1 MYKEH
6 RSFKEPSN
14 LSDKVWRYMDFTKF
28 LSLLESRSLYFT
40 RADKFED
47 PFEGSYPKANVL
59 ARMLV
64 PHEVPLEHREKFLQA
79 MSGQADLNRQWPRY
93 TAINCWHLNNHESAA
108 MWRLYLKSNE
118 GIAIQTTFQKLRDS
132 FSMTQDD
139 IHLGQVNYI
148 DYEIDGFES
157 GNILNPFVHK
167 RKSFEHER
175 EIRAVVMRWPV
186 DNETGL
192 NFAKNTIEH
201 GLLMPVDMDI
211 LIERIYVSPNAP
223 SWFASLVSSVVERYN
238 LKYEV
243 TQSNLTQQPLY

>member
-6 RSFKEPSN
+6 PSFKAPLSP
-14 LSDKVWRYMDFTKF
+14 SDKVWRYMDFTKF

-59 ARMLV
+59 SRLLV
-64 PHEVPLEHREKFLQA
+64 PNEVPLEHREKFMQA
-79 MSGQADLNRQWPRY
+79 MSGLADSNRQWPRY

-132 FSMTQDD
+132 FSITQDD
-139 IHLGQVNYI
+139 IYLGQVSYI
-148 DYEIDGFES
+148 DYEIDWFES

-167 RKSFEHER
+167 RKSFEHEK
-175 EIRAVVMRWPV
+175 EVRAVVMKWPT
-186 DNETGL
+186 DPFD
-192 NFAKNTIEH
+192 FAKDTIGQ
-201 GLLMPVDMDI
+201 GLLIPVDMNI
-211 LIERIYVSPNAP
+211 LVEKIYVSPDAP
-223 SWFASLVSSVVERYN
+223 SWFASLVRSVVGRYN
-238 LKYEV
+238 LNYEV
-243 TQSNLTQQPLY
+243 TQSDLNQQPLY